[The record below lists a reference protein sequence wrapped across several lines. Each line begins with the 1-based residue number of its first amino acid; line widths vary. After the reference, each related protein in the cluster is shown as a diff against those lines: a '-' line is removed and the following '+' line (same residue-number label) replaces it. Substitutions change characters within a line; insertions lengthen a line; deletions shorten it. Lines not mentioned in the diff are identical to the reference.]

1 MAARLPCETRSLRFG
16 SGPLFVASAVAPF
29 GASWSPIRARTRRG
43 GTMKNREFSD
53 IMGDSM
59 AQKLD
64 LTMIEPWKTWRLHGI
79 FMAI

>member
-1 MAARLPCETRSLRFG
+1 MAAHPPSHGTVWNSLPSR

-29 GASWSPIRARTRRG
+29 GASWSPIRARIGRG
-43 GTMKNREFSD
+43 GTMKNMEFND

-64 LTMIEPWKTWRLHGI
+64 LTMI
-79 FMAI
+79 